1 MTNHNGRVL
10 YTGVT
15 SNLKKRVYQHKMKLT
30 RGFTQKYFVNK
41 LVYYEVCQSIITAI
55 SREKQSKNLSRIK
68 KIVLIDGFNTGWQ
81 DLYDTI

>member
-1 MTNHNGRVL
+1 
-10 YTGVT
+10 
-15 SNLKKRVYQHKMKLT
+15 MKLT

-55 SREKQSKNLSRIK
+55 SREKQIKNLSRIK